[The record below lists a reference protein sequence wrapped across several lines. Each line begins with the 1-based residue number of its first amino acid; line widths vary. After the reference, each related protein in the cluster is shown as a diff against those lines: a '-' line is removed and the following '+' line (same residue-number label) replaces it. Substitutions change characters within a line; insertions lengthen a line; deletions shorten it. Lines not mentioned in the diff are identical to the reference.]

1 VSALVGLFSERKRE
15 GKRERER
22 KRGRERRREG
32 GGGSRKRESGGE
44 ERERETKKERQSYT
58 ISRQGE
64 WVAMSHGILSR
75 GGPRINIHRFP

>member
-1 VSALVGLFSERKRE
+1 MARERDIQ
-15 GKRERER
+15 RERER
-22 KRGRERRREG
+22 ERNRERQK
-32 GGGSRKRESGGE
+32 KRVSGGE